1 MPAPEGLVGPV
12 PPVRVQV
19 VSLVLKPLPVKLI
32 LASPWLPLVG
42 LNANAGAPV
51 TRGVATNE
59 IETKSAEVSNNT
71 MNRELELRV
80 VNLETHG
87 IDVVGQRYLM
97 LHILA
102 IWAVSTK

>member
-19 VSLVLKPLPVKLI
+19 VSRVLKPVPVKLI
-32 LASPWLPLVG
+32 VSPPVPLVG

-59 IETKSAEVSNNT
+59 IETKSAEVSNST
-71 MNRELELRV
+71 RNRELELRV
-80 VNLETHG
+80 VNLDT
-87 IDVVGQRYLM
+87 RY
-97 LHILA
+97 
-102 IWAVSTK
+102 

>member
-19 VSLVLKPLPVKLI
+19 VSRVLKPVPVKLI
-32 LASPWLPLVG
+32 VSPPVPLVG